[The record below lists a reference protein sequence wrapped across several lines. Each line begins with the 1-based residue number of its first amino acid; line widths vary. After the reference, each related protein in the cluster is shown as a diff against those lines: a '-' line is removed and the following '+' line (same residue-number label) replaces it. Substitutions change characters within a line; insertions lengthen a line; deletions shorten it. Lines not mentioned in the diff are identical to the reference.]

1 MSEERA
7 AEAAPASAS
16 AIEPPKE
23 GAVAAAS
30 PAEATKE
37 AGSATASAAGPAAPP
52 APRPWILAV
61 DESRLQLR
69 SYDQVFSVTR
79 ELKRFDVTGCASW
92 SEAVE
97 RLSLLRA
104 KDAKPS
110 LILAEWR
117 KPFAATMEFLALLK
131 KDVRWNRI
139 PVLVVAG
146 SAADG
151 AAAQEVLHDGI
162 RDCVLKPIKTNLLV
176 EKVNRL
182 VNGEALPGVAASIRG

>member
-7 AEAAPASAS
+7 AEAAPAPA
-16 AIEPPKE
+16 AAAEAPKE
-23 GAVAAAS
+23 GA
-30 PAEATKE
+30 
-37 AGSATASAAGPAAPP
+37 SATASAGASKDGSAPAAPAAPAAPP

-69 SYDQVFSVTR
+69 SYDQVFAVTK

-92 SEAVE
+92 AEAVE

-104 KDAKPS
+104 RDAKPS

-131 KDVRWNRI
+131 KDARWNKI

-151 AAAQEVLHDGI
+151 AAALEVLHDGL
-162 RDCVLKPIKTNLLV
+162 RDCVLKPIKINLLV

-182 VNGEALPGVAASIRG
+182 VNGEPLPGVAASLRG